1 MERKNRADA
10 VDACAAMSKSKILAE
25 VEAIVF
31 ARLFGGGPWLTDRE
45 TGLALQRRLEQLG
58 LEERVPGT
66 SDRRNTLLGRELHF
80 DLLMVFLGL
89 WDEWEISGIL
99 EDHGLIDW
107 QYLEDFA
114 ERRASREMTALLARV
129 PHTAVRHRNGRLEE
143 VDLDVIEA
151 GDRLVVRKG
160 DVVPVDGAVIE
171 GLAVLDQ
178 SALTGEFAPVQ
189 QKVGDGAERPTSARP
204 SIC

>member
-1 MERKNRADA
+1 
-10 VDACAAMSKSKILAE
+10 MSKSKILAE

-89 WDEWEISGIL
+89 WDEWEIPRIL
-99 EDHGLIDW
+99 EDHGLIDDLEA
-107 QYLEDFA
+107 QHMQDLLQAGRDPEIALKEYVREAYLKYYK
-114 ERRASREMTALLARV
+114 T
-129 PHTAVRHRNGRLEE
+129 TK
-143 VDLDVIEA
+143 
-151 GDRLVVRKG
+151 LVN
-160 DVVPVDGAVIE
+160 
-171 GLAVLDQ
+171 
-178 SALTGEFAPVQ
+178 
-189 QKVGDGAERPTSARP
+189 
-204 SIC
+204 